1 MLQRSHT
8 AGKSTGRRLYVPDLL
23 AGRTGRQGRP
33 YNSLP
38 ISDPPDLAI
47 SVLGV
52 YYHYKL
58 GGGTQARD
66 LMSRELLAVEGV
78 NLIFIDEPDLME
90 DARYYTEQA
99 LQYRDHSA
107 VSTGGTP

>member
-1 MLQRSHT
+1 MDRGGLIIDF
-8 AGKSTGRRLYVPDLL
+8 LF
-23 AGRTGRQGRP
+23 
-33 YNSLP
+33 
-38 ISDPPDLAI
+38 SDPPDLAI

-66 LMSRELLAVEGV
+66 RMTREVLAVQGI
-78 NLIFIDEPDLME
+78 NLVFIDETDLLE
-90 DARYYTEQA
+90 DPRYYVEQA